1 VGQYITACSKQAVYK
16 IPIIKTVVDASQV
29 DAIFFQPSDDIRE
42 DPFVL
47 PDVIEYLGMP
57 DPACWAVPSDLNH
70 LVGIA
75 KLARCLRADEIL
87 NHLGSAFEIAP
98 ESLRT
103 MKMGMLRKKIQS
115 QFSYMC
121 ICVCC

>member
-1 VGQYITACSKQAVYK
+1 MM
-16 IPIIKTVVDASQV
+16 VDASPV
-29 DAIFFQPSDDIRE
+29 DAIFFQPCDDIRE

-47 PDVIEYLGMP
+47 PDVLGYLSMP

-70 LVGIA
+70 LVGIV

-103 MKMGMLRKKIQS
+103 MKTGMLRKKFRVS
-115 QFSYMC
+115 SVT
-121 ICVCC
+121 CVYVCVAKHPY